1 MNFRDY
7 YSKIE
12 SLLSEFSLITH
23 FSVDFEEITDLI
35 GYLKGKLEMINGS
48 VLYFF
53 EFVEIQNNVPVLV
66 KYKYQWQSSEGDLLK
81 RWDNAPHHRE
91 INTFPYHVHNPDGVS
106 PSPAM
111 SLETIL
117 NYCLTI
123 E

>member
-7 YSKIE
+7 YLKIE

-53 EFVEIQNNVPVLV
+53 ELVEIQNNVPVLV
-66 KYKYQWQSSEGDLLK
+66 KYKYQWQSSEGNLLK
-81 RWDNAPHHRE
+81 RWDNASHHKE
-91 INTFPYHVHNPDGVS
+91 INTFLYHVHDPDGVS
-106 PSPAM
+106 PSHAM
-111 SLETIL
+111 SLESIL
-117 NYCLTI
+117 DYCLNI

>member
-1 MNFRDY
+1 MNLRDY

-12 SLLSEFSLITH
+12 SLLNEFSLITH
-23 FSVDFEEITDLI
+23 FTVDFEEITDCI
-35 GYLKGKLEMINGS
+35 GYIKGKLELINGS

-66 KYKYQWQSSEGDLLK
+66 KYKYQWQSPEGNLLK

-91 INTFPYHVHNPDGVS
+91 INTFPDHVHDSNGVF
-106 PSPAM
+106 PSPTM
-111 SLETIL
+111 NLELVFDNDL
-117 NYCLTI
+117 NI

>member
-1 MNFRDY
+1 MNLRDY

-12 SLLSEFSLITH
+12 SLLNEFSLITH
-23 FSVDFEEITDLI
+23 FTVDFEEITDCI
-35 GYLKGKLEMINGS
+35 GYIKGKLELMNGS

-66 KYKYQWQSSEGDLLK
+66 KYKYQWQSPEGNLLK

-91 INTFPYHVHNPDGVS
+91 INTFPDHVHDSNGVF
-106 PSPAM
+106 PSPTM
-111 SLETIL
+111 NLELVFDNDL
-117 NYCLTI
+117 NI

>member
-12 SLLSEFSLITH
+12 SLITQFSLIIN
-23 FSVDFEEITDLI
+23 FSIEFEEITEDI
-35 GYLKGKLEMINGS
+35 GYIKGKLELMNGS

-53 EFVEIQNNVPVLV
+53 EFVEIQKNVPILV
-66 KYKYQWQSSEGDLLK
+66 KYKYQWQSSEGNLLK

-91 INTFPYHVHNPDGVS
+91 INTFPHHVHDPEGVY
-106 PSPAM
+106 PSLAM
-111 SLETIL
+111 NLKLVFDNDLS
-117 NYCLTI
+117 I

>member
-1 MNFRDY
+1 MNLRDY

-12 SLLSEFSLITH
+12 SLLNEFSLITH
-23 FSVDFEEITDLI
+23 FTVDFEEITDCI
-35 GYLKGKLEMINGS
+35 GYIKGKLELMNGS

-66 KYKYQWQSSEGDLLK
+66 KYKYQWQSPEGNLLK

-91 INTFPYHVHNPDGVS
+91 INTFPDHVHEPDGVF
-106 PSPAM
+106 PSPTM
-111 SLETIL
+111 NLELVFDNDL
-117 NYCLTI
+117 NI

>member
-1 MNFRDY
+1 MNLRDY

-23 FSVDFEEITDLI
+23 FSVDFEEITDFI
-35 GYLKGKLEMINGS
+35 GYIKGKIELMDGS

-66 KYKYQWQSSEGDLLK
+66 KYKYQWQSPEGNLLK

-91 INTFPYHVHNPDGVS
+91 INTFPDHVHDPAGVS

-111 SLETIL
+111 NLESIL
-117 NYCLTI
+117 DNGLNI
-123 E
+123 D